1 MPSRESSDVRQ
12 RLATVEQ
19 RLVMVEQ
26 RIDVLMDQKKSVEE
40 QKKSIKKQLEETELC
55 LKEVCES
62 LKVTVVDDDEE
73 DVANNGG
80 NGNECAACGGE
91 GEDLKTCNARKMVK
105 YCNATCEKRHRPEH
119 RQKCQERAAQM
130 FDEKLFADPSPK
142 IECPICF
149 LPMPYGAYD
158 SIYQACCGKTIC
170 AGCRGAAVKAVVDA
184 VTRRSKNL
192 VVDKCAFCRVEPSE
206 IPPEAIGD
214 QNDLFIRLKK
224 RMSAGDAEAFRHL
237 GEIYSDGMHGF
248 PHNQNATKA
257 FELFSKSAD
266 LGSMWGRY
274 NLALAYADGEGVGTD
289 LVKAKYHYE
298 LAAIGGNDYARYN
311 LGIIDFQNGNFDRA
325 MKHWMISAMRGLDEP
340 LENLKKNYIKG
351 YLSKDDLEKAL
362 LAHKASQDDMKSEH
376 RDWVKYH

>member
-149 LPMPYGAYD
+149 LPMPYGD
-158 SIYQACCGKTIC
+158 NECTYQECCGQIIC
-170 AGCRGAAVKAVVDA
+170 SGCRVAAIKAVADA
-184 VTRRSKNL
+184 GKSNRS
-192 VVDKCAFCRVEPSE
+192 DFKCAFCRAELSE
-206 IPPEAIGD
+206 ED
-214 QNDLFIRLKK
+214 DSLLFIRLKK
-224 RMSAGDAEAFRHL
+224 RMSVGDATAFSYL
-237 GEIYSDGMHGF
+237 GEIYCVGRNDI
-248 PHNQNATKA
+248 PQNQRKA
-257 FELFSKSAD
+257 FELWSKAAD
-266 LGSMWGRY
+266 LGSVTGHC
-274 NLALAYADGEGVGTD
+274 NLALAYTNGDGVGTD
-289 LVKAKYHYE
+289 LVQAKHHYE
-298 LAAIGGNDYARYN
+298 LAAIGGNDIARCN
-311 LGIIDFQNGNFDRA
+311 LGVLELQSGNVARVR
-325 MKHWMISAMRGLDEP
+325 KHWMIAAMRGHDDS
-340 LENLKKNYIKG
+340 LEGLKQLYVG
-351 YLSKDDLEKAL
+351 GDLSKEDFAKAL
-362 LAHKASQDDMKSEH
+362 RAHKASQDDMKSEQRNFARTYH
-376 RDWVKYH
+376 R